1 MQVLHQRMH
10 NYATVIAIE
19 SFEPKL
25 RDPCNKMCCGEAS
38 ASEDETQ
45 RSECCKTLRKL
56 KRLLRDDINSAQKT
70 MIGETAEAL

>member
-1 MQVLHQRMH
+1 MQVLHQRMY

-38 ASEDETQ
+38 ASEDKTQ
-45 RSECCKTLRKL
+45 RSECCKMLQNL
-56 KRLLRDDINSAQKT
+56 KRLLRDDIKSAQE
-70 MIGETAEAL
+70 IILGETAEAL